1 MYHEND
7 AAVLLLFD
15 EVIHGNANNTNR
27 MGTAERVFFLWE
39 ENPRLEIFLAL
50 CNSGGLISSFL
61 AEFTTDV
68 DNVRSHGESAFLLL
82 TVSRYAVRIHDD
94 QLESI
99 LRRDR
104 RKQAQGE
111 NYGKA
116 CSSSNGSGGG
126 ATPAPPPPL
135 AAVAYRSGLAIIKF
149 VLNKRN
155 NEFNG

>member
-15 EVIHGNANNTNR
+15 EVIHGNANNTNP
-27 MGTAERVFFLWE
+27 ERVFFLWE

-68 DNVRSHGESAFLLL
+68 DNESTFLLL

-104 RKQAQGE
+104 SKQAQGE

-126 ATPAPPPPL
+126 AGVAPPPL

>member
-27 MGTAERVFFLWE
+27 MGTTERVFFLWE

-68 DNVRSHGESAFLLL
+68 DNF
-82 TVSRYAVRIHDD
+82 SRYAVRIHDD

-104 RKQAQGE
+104 RKQAQG
-111 NYGKA
+111 
-116 CSSSNGSGGG
+116 
-126 ATPAPPPPL
+126 
-135 AAVAYRSGLAIIKF
+135 
-149 VLNKRN
+149 
-155 NEFNG
+155 